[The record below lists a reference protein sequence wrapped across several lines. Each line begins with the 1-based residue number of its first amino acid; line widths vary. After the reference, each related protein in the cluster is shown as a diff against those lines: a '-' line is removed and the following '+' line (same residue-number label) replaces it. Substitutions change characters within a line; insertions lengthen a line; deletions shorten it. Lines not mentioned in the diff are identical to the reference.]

1 MLLLLELAAHTL
13 TDLVVWVGGKALD
26 RSLSARR
33 VAAFRRGET
42 VRLRCRYRL
51 GAQAPAIRRGTLALS
66 RSGAELRPGGGSAGV
81 RLAGPVSAVSGG
93 GRGGTSLSC
102 TAVPE
107 GGGGTP
113 VEVLLTTWDVE
124 LVRLVAGTVSGRR

>member
-1 MLLLLELAAHTL
+1 MLLLLEFALHTL
-13 TDLVVWVGGKALD
+13 MDLGVRLGGRALD
-26 RSLSARR
+26 RARSARH
-33 VAAFRRGET
+33 VAAHRRGGT

-51 GAQAPAIRRGTLALS
+51 GQAADLRRGTLVLS
-66 RSGAELRPGGGSAGV
+66 PAGVVLGGVPEGPV

-102 TAVPE
+102 TAVPA
-107 GGGGTP
+107 GGSAVP
-113 VEVLLTTWDVE
+113 AELLLVTWDVE